1 MFVYECS
8 FSFATEYTRVAQL
21 PEEHICFIDRTFFLP
36 LTIMNVFRFHLLSL
50 FLYDPAIQRSNRIH
64 VCPDFVRIIFYDH
77 F

>member
-8 FSFATEYTRVAQL
+8 FSFAKEYTRVAQL

-36 LTIMNVFRFHLLSL
+36 LTIMNVFRFHLSSL
-50 FLYDPAIQRSNRIH
+50 FLYDPFIQRFNRIY